1 MVDET
6 TQVKLYCQNDD
17 YCNLCIYVKDFKMNI
32 NTYFPLLVLSLS
44 WGTHI
49 KSATGDI
56 LILPIPI
63 FSALYKSACLARELK
78 QHGYN
83 VTVVLPDG
91 PAKKTLL
98 EEFDFDFI
106 VSEGMTNTLETVI
119 DAVTN
124 VVIPS
129 AFSGSQM
136 GMISLLTKC
145 GLMCYTIGNDEKLL
159 KALQQ
164 RNFKIAV
171 INMAFINLCASVIPY
186 KLGIPFIR
194 EAAVPLESRILI
206 HPAVFPVNVF
216 LPSTDEMTFFQR
228 LGNTLYYAIYLLK
241 PEWFN
246 PSDVV
251 GTFAPEKEHISNE
264 ELQARTELY
273 LLDYDEL
280 AEHHLPLYPNMIP
293 VGGLATRPPR
303 PLTGELKEF
312 MDSAHDG
319 AVIVSFGSVIN
330 WIPREIH
337 DKMVAAFSR
346 FPHLKFVFKFGKETR
361 IDGNLM
367 FVSWIPQ
374 NDLLGHPNTK
384 IFITHCGH
392 NAQYDALYNAV
403 PIIALPINS
412 DQPYNAMTMQAKGFG
427 IKLDI
432 VHITENDL
440 ISAIDKILN
449 NPLYKENILNA
460 SVIFKSRPFTPA
472 QRAAWWIDHVIKY
485 GGKHLRPPVAKLPY
499 YQFLLLDVIV
509 GMLLLFA
516 ILCLTCYSL
525 CTCVFRMF
533 RKIKHKKD

>member
-1 MVDET
+1 
-6 TQVKLYCQNDD
+6 
-17 YCNLCIYVKDFKMNI
+17 MNI
-32 NTYFPLLVLSLS
+32 NTYFSLLVLSHSL
-44 WGTHI
+44 GIHV
-49 KSATGDI
+49 KPAAGDI
-56 LILPIPI
+56 LILPMPI
-63 FSALYKSACLARELK
+63 FSAMFKSACLARELK

-106 VSEGMTNTLETVI
+106 VSEGMTKTLETL
-119 DAVTN
+119 DEVTS

-129 AFSGSQM
+129 AFSGSQI
-136 GMISLLTKC
+136 GIASLTKF
-145 GLMCYTIGNDEKLL
+145 GKMCYNIGNDEKLL

-164 RNFKIAV
+164 RNFEIAV
-171 INMAFINLCASVIPY
+171 INMVFTNLCASVIPY

-194 EAAVPLESRILI
+194 EDAIPLESRILI

-216 LPSTDEMTFFQR
+216 LPSTDEMTFLQR

-241 PEWFN
+241 PDLFN

-303 PLTGELKEF
+303 PLTDELKKF
-312 MDSAHDG
+312 MDSAQDG
-319 AVIVSFGSVIN
+319 AVIVSLGSIIN
-330 WIPREIH
+330 WIPHETH
-337 DKMVAAFSR
+337 DKMVAAFR
-346 FPHLKFVFKFGKETR
+346 QFPHLKFVFKFGKETR
-361 IDGNLM
+361 IEGNLM

-374 NDLLGHPNTK
+374 NDVLGHPNTK
-384 IFITHCGH
+384 VFITHCGH

-403 PIIALPINS
+403 PIIALPING
-412 DQPYNAMTMQAKGFG
+412 DQPYNAMTMQAKEFG

-440 ISAIDKILN
+440 ILAIGRILN
-449 NPLYKENILNA
+449 NPSYNENILNA

-485 GGKHLRPPVAKLPY
+485 GGKHLRPPVARLPY
-499 YQFLLLDVIV
+499 YQFLLLDVYV
-509 GMLLLFA
+509 GMLLLFG
-516 ILCLTCYSL
+516 ILCLTC
-525 CTCVFRMF
+525 CAVCRCVFRMF
-533 RKIKHKKD
+533 RKNKHKKD